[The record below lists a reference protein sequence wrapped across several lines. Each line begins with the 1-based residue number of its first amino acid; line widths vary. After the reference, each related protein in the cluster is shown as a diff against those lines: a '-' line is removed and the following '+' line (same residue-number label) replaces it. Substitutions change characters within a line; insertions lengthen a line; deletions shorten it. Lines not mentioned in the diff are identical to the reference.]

1 MLFRS
6 DGSDTLSQ
14 PGGAVLQD
22 LGIVPQTIIF
32 SIRSADDITNI
43 NRDLQARLI
52 SDNYPKRFSTD
63 SPRSPASVAFS
74 RSGGTHRHSSG
85 AQAGEDLRRRL
96 ALVGGSNTSL
106 ASQVGDNV
114 SVTHGGTDLA
124 PSPLS
129 DISDLE
135 RAASQSSTDDLSDAT
150 GASRTDIVQPKS
162 RSRVHLNGVEVG
174 RVAPAIGQD
183 STNVMGLFNVEARYR
198 GDEDVMSAI
207 STAVS
212 VSPFA
217 RPVSRGLQA
226 HATQRFVSTYGSFA
240 LRTSQED
247 ADSSFSQRATIPE
260 IGRAHV

>member
-1 MLFRS
+1 M
-6 DGSDTLSQ
+6 
-14 PGGAVLQD
+14 
-22 LGIVPQTIIF
+22 
-32 SIRSADDITNI
+32 
-43 NRDLQARLI
+43 
-52 SDNYPKRFSTD
+52 
-63 SPRSPASVAFS
+63 
-74 RSGGTHRHSSG
+74 
-85 AQAGEDLRRRL
+85 
-96 ALVGGSNTSL
+96 GGSNTSL

-247 ADSSFSQRATIPE
+247 ADSSFSQRATIPASSSFSSE
-260 IGRAHV
+260 STSTTTANPFPNSALMSQSASLVARRSARASLLANELPSVPKVPSSPTSSSTRAPSPTSKSRPTSSSLRQDPRTARSRSGTRFGWRRT